1 MKYIKGILIITILVI
16 GTADSATAQSTPD
29 SLYSFYSGAYAQLD
43 PAAIASL
50 YTEDALAF
58 NLYRYQAPVTLQGR
72 KEIHH
77 NFTEFFQSFQRR
89 GLQLKLTFKVSSRRK
104 LGDEYLDNGYYKL
117 EAGQRG
123 VVTQTFY
130 GKFATVLR
138 QVNGRWLFRS
148 DATSDMNADEYE

>member
-104 LGDEYLDNGYYKL
+104 LGDEYLDNGY
-117 EAGQRG
+117 
-123 VVTQTFY
+123 
-130 GKFATVLR
+130 
-138 QVNGRWLFRS
+138 
-148 DATSDMNADEYE
+148 

>member
-1 MKYIKGILIITILVI
+1 MKYIKGIFIITMLVL
-16 GTADSATAQSTPD
+16 GTAQGAKAQSTPD
-29 SLYSFYSGAYAQLD
+29 SLYTYFSGAYAQLD

-58 NLYRYQAPVTLQGR
+58 NLYRYEAPLTLQGR
-72 KEIHH
+72 KEILE
-77 NFTEFFQSFQRR
+77 NFTQFFQGFQKK

-117 EAGQRG
+117 EVGQNG